1 MIQIALL
8 DPHPIVQ
15 KGFKSFFKNTSHIEV
30 LGTFT
35 KIKQLFDFLL
45 ENYIDIIIMEMEL
58 KDGSS
63 VQTVKKIKSLYPD
76 TLILIYTSLKE
87 SVYGLSILRAG
98 ARGFLS
104 KEISQETLIEA
115 IEKVYHDGYHIT
127 SNFANQIN
135 KNVDLHRPRNA
146 YGTLSSR
153 EIEVL
158 KFLIDGKRNIEIAA
172 TLKINQKT
180 VNTYKSRLMKK
191 LDVNNAADLYQQ
203 AFNLE
208 LI

>member
-1 MIQIALL
+1 MIRIVLL
-8 DPHPIVQ
+8 DHHPVAK
-15 KGFKSFFKNTSHIEV
+15 KGFKAFFKKTDHIEV
-30 LGTFT
+30 VQTFS
-35 KIKQLFDFLL
+35 KVEQLFDFLN
-45 ENYIDIIIMEMEL
+45 EEKVDIVFTEMEL
-58 KDGSS
+58 KDGSP
-63 VQTVKKIKSLYPD
+63 VETVRRIKSLYPN
-76 TLILIYTSLKE
+76 TLILVFTSLKE
-87 SVYGLSILRAG
+87 TVYGLSILRAG

-104 KEISQETLIEA
+104 KEINGATMIEA
-115 IEKVYHDGYHIT
+115 IDKVYNDGYHIT

-135 KNVDLHRPRNA
+135 KNIDLQRPRNA
-146 YGTLSSR
+146 YGTLSYR

-158 KFLIDGKRNIEIAA
+158 KYLVEGKKNIEIAA

-191 LDVNNAADLYQQ
+191 LEVDNSSDLYQQ

>member
-1 MIQIALL
+1 MIQIVLL
-8 DPHPIVQ
+8 DPHPVVQ
-15 KGFKSFFKNTSHIEV
+15 KGFKTFFNKKDHIKV
-30 LGTFT
+30 LGTFSKT
-35 KIKQLFDFLL
+35 QQLFDFLQK
-45 ENYIDIIIMEMEL
+45 NTIDIVIIEMEL
-58 KDGSS
+58 KDVST
-63 VQTVKKIKSLYPD
+63 VQTVRKLKLLYPNIS
-76 TLILIYTSLKE
+76 TLIFTSLRE
-87 SVYGLSILRAG
+87 SVYGISILKAG
-98 ARGFLS
+98 AKGFLS
-104 KEISQETLIEA
+104 KEISRETMIDA
-115 IEKVYHDGYHIT
+115 IEKVHHKGYHIT

-158 KFLIDGKRNIEIAA
+158 KYLIEGKRNVEIAA
-172 TLKINQKT
+172 TLKIHQKT

-191 LDVNNAADLYQQ
+191 LEVTNSADLNQQ

>member
-1 MIQIALL
+1 MIRIVLL
-8 DPHPIVQ
+8 DPHPVSQ
-15 KGFKSFFKNTSHIEV
+15 KGFKAFFKKTDHIEV
-30 LGTFT
+30 VQTFS
-35 KIKQLFDFLL
+35 KVEQLFDFLN
-45 ENYIDIIIMEMEL
+45 EEKVDIVFTEMEL
-58 KDGSS
+58 KDGSP
-63 VQTVKKIKSLYPD
+63 VETVRRIKSLYPN
-76 TLILIYTSLKE
+76 TLILVFTSLKE
-87 SVYGLSILRAG
+87 TVYGLSILRAG

-104 KEISQETLIEA
+104 KEISGATMIEA
-115 IEKVYHDGYHIT
+115 IDKVYNDGYHIT

-135 KNVDLHRPRNA
+135 KNIDLQRPRNA

-158 KFLIDGKRNIEIAA
+158 KYLVEGKKNIEIAA

-191 LDVNNAADLYQQ
+191 LEVDNSSDLYQQ